1 MKWISLRIT
10 ELCCPE
16 EVLLIRSELEGS
28 AGIGGLEFDVFSR
41 RLNVQHDD
49 TIVSIKGLI
58 RRLDAIGMTAS
69 PWREVRHGAT
79 FRTRKDVI
87 RTVTTW
93 LSGLALLA
101 GIILHAVAFIPHKG
115 YIDWITADVTLFTQ
129 VFYGLSIAL
138 GLIWILPKS
147 WRAIVRG
154 CPDMNLLMFVAV
166 IGALVLGEWF
176 EATMVVFL
184 FAVSNGLEQWSMH
197 RALVAM
203 QTHVLQSPLIAR
215 CLESGH
221 AQAIEVAVEQVEIG
235 TLVEVWA
242 GEMIPLDGKVTRG
255 ETYINEA
262 SLTGESL
269 PVTRRVGDSVFA
281 GTTNIEST
289 MQIRTTRRVSDSTL
303 ARTMSMASQAR
314 LKQAPI
320 QRWVDKFSFYY
331 TPVVMLIALMLM
343 VIPPFI
349 LGEEFFDEWF
359 KISLVTL
366 VVACPCALV
375 ISTPVAVVVAMT
387 ECLRRGVIVRGGQFL
402 EAMASIDAVCLDKT
416 GTLTEG
422 SPVCEGVWTAP
433 DVSQEDLLGYAA
445 ALESQSL
452 HPLGK
457 AIVEYATDLGITP
470 LSIEHSESII
480 GCGVQGTVNG
490 TAAWIGSLRWA
501 RQMLGQSGLVN
512 PLVDETDTAGVTT
525 VVVGQG
531 TTLLGMIAI
540 MDPLKAGAVEA
551 IEDLQSLGVRQ
562 IVILSGDEQPTV
574 DFIGDQLGVTQRHGA
589 LLPAQKLA
597 MVEELSGGHHVAVVG
612 DGINDAPA
620 LARAQVGIA
629 MGALGVDVVLE
640 SADITLMRNDIQ
652 QVPWLIRYAR
662 RMKRIIRNNIL
673 FALVL
678 KIVVLGL
685 AVCGYAYLWLA
696 VIADTGATLLV
707 VLNALRLLG
716 SIDRD

>member
-1 MKWISLRIT
+1 
-10 ELCCPE
+10 
-16 EVLLIRSELEGS
+16 
-28 AGIGGLEFDVFSR
+28 
-41 RLNVQHDD
+41 
-49 TIVSIKGLI
+49 
-58 RRLDAIGMTAS
+58 
-69 PWREVRHGAT
+69 
-79 FRTRKDVI
+79 
-87 RTVTTW
+87 
-93 LSGLALLA
+93 
-101 GIILHAVAFIPHKG
+101 
-115 YIDWITADVTLFTQ
+115 
-129 VFYGLSIAL
+129 
-138 GLIWILPKS
+138 
-147 WRAIVRG
+147 
-154 CPDMNLLMFVAV
+154 
-166 IGALVLGEWF
+166 
-176 EATMVVFL
+176 
-184 FAVSNGLEQWSMH
+184 
-197 RALVAM
+197 
-203 QTHVLQSPLIAR
+203 
-215 CLESGH
+215 
-221 AQAIEVAVEQVEIG
+221 
-235 TLVEVWA
+235 
-242 GEMIPLDGKVTRG
+242 
-255 ETYINEA
+255 
-262 SLTGESL
+262 
-269 PVTRRVGDSVFA
+269 
-281 GTTNIEST
+281 
-289 MQIRTTRRVSDSTL
+289 
-303 ARTMSMASQAR
+303 
-314 LKQAPI
+314 
-320 QRWVDKFSFYY
+320 
-331 TPVVMLIALMLM
+331 
-343 VIPPFI
+343 
-349 LGEEFFDEWF
+349 
-359 KISLVTL
+359 
-366 VVACPCALV
+366 
-375 ISTPVAVVVAMT
+375 
-387 ECLRRGVIVRGGQFL
+387 
-402 EAMASIDAVCLDKT
+402 
-416 GTLTEG
+416 
-422 SPVCEGVWTAP
+422 VCEGVWTAP

-445 ALESQSL
+445 ALELQSL

-457 AIVEYATDLGITP
+457 AIVEYATALGITP
-470 LSIEHSESII
+470 LSIEHCESII

-589 LLPAQKLA
+589 LLPAQKLE
-597 MVEELSGGHHVAVVG
+597 MVEELSGGHRVAVVG

-673 FALVL
+673 FALAL

>member
-79 FRTRKDVI
+79 FRTRNDII

-221 AQAIEVAVEQVEIG
+221 AQAVEVAVEQVEIG

-242 GEMIPLDGKVTRG
+242 GEMIPLDGKVTSG

-331 TPVVMLIALMLM
+331 TPVVMLIALLLM

-349 LGEEFFDEWF
+349 LGEAFDEWF
-359 KISLVTL
+359 KISLVAL

-457 AIVEYATDLGITP
+457 AIVEYATALGITP

-551 IEDLQSLGVRQ
+551 IEDLRSLGVRQ

-589 LLPAQKLA
+589 LLPAQKLE
-597 MVEELSGGHHVAVVG
+597 MVEELSGGHRVAVVG

-629 MGALGVDVVLE
+629 MGTLGVDVVLE
-640 SADITLMRNDIQ
+640 SADVTLMRNDIQ

-673 FALVL
+673 FALAL

>member
-16 EVLLIRSELEGS
+16 EVLLIRSEFEGS

-58 RRLDAIGMTAS
+58 RRLAVIGMTAS

-79 FRTRKDVI
+79 FSTRKDTI

-101 GIILHAVAFIPHKG
+101 GIIFHAVAFIPHKG
-115 YIDWITADVTLFTQ
+115 YIDWIAADATLLTQ
-129 VFYGLSIAL
+129 MFYGLSIAL

-184 FAVSNGLEQWSMH
+184 FAVSNGLEQWSMN

-203 QTHVLQSPLIAR
+203 RTHVLQTPLIAR

-221 AQAIEVAVEQVEIG
+221 AQAVEVAVEQVEIG

-242 GEMIPLDGKVTRG
+242 GEMIPLDGKVNSG

-269 PVTRRVGDSVFA
+269 PVTRRVGDCVFA

-289 MQIRTTRRVSDSTL
+289 IQIRTTRRVSDSTL
-303 ARTMSMASQAR
+303 ARTMSMVNQAR
-314 LKQAPI
+314 SKQAPI

-349 LGEEFFDEWF
+349 PGETFDEWF
-359 KISLVTL
+359 KISLVAL

-402 EAMASIDAVCLDKT
+402 EAMSSIDAVCLDKT

-422 SPVCEGVWTAP
+422 SPVCEGVWTAR
-433 DVSQEDLLGYAA
+433 DVSEEDLLGCAA

-457 AIVEYATDLGITP
+457 AIVEYASAQGIAP
-470 LSIEHSESII
+470 LSIEHFESMI

-501 RQMLGQSGLVN
+501 RHLLGQSELVN
-512 PLVDETDTAGVTT
+512 PLVDEIDTAGLTT

-531 TTLLGMIAI
+531 STLLGMIAI
-540 MDPLKAGAVEA
+540 KDPLKSGAIGA
-551 IEDLQSLGVRQ
+551 IEGLQSLGVRQ

-589 LLPAQKLA
+589 LLPAQKLE
-597 MVEELSGGHHVAVVG
+597 MVEELSNGYHVAVVG

-620 LARAQVGIA
+620 LACAQVGIA

-640 SADITLMRNDIQ
+640 SADITLMRNEIT
-652 QVPWLIRYAR
+652 QVPWLIRYSR
-662 RMKRIIRNNIL
+662 RMKRTIRNNIL
-673 FALVL
+673 FALAL
-678 KIVVLGL
+678 KIAVLGL
-685 AVCGYAYLWLA
+685 AVFGHAYLWLA

>member
-79 FRTRKDVI
+79 FRTRRDTI

-101 GIILHAVAFIPHKG
+101 GVILHAVAFIPHKG
-115 YIDWITADVTLFTQ
+115 YIDWITADVTLITQ

-221 AQAIEVAVEQVEIG
+221 AQAVEVAVEQVEIG

-349 LGEEFFDEWF
+349 PGETFDEWF
-359 KISLVTL
+359 KISLVAL

-422 SPVCEGVWTAP
+422 IPVCESIWTAR
-433 DVSQEDLLGYAA
+433 DVSQEELLRYAA
-445 ALESQSL
+445 SLESQSL

-457 AIVEYATDLGITP
+457 AIVEHAAAQDITP
-470 LSIEHSESII
+470 LPLEHVESII
-480 GCGVQGTVNG
+480 GCGIRATVDG

-501 RQMLGQSGLVN
+501 RQLLGQSDLVN
-512 PLVDETDTAGVTT
+512 PLAGEVDKAGLTT

-531 TTLLGMIAI
+531 ATLLGMIAI
-540 MDPLKAGAVEA
+540 MDPLKSGAVAA
-551 IEDLQSLGVRQ
+551 IEDLQSLGVEQ
-562 IVILSGDEQPTV
+562 IVILSGDEQPAV

-589 LLPAQKLA
+589 LMPAQKLA
-597 MVEELSGGHHVAVVG
+597 MVDKLSGEHDVAVVG

-640 SADITLMRNDIQ
+640 SADITLMRNELTR
-652 QVPWLIRYAR
+652 VPWLIRYSR
-662 RMKRIIRNNIL
+662 RMKRTIRNNIV
-673 FALVL
+673 FALAL
-678 KIVVLGL
+678 KIVVLGS
-685 AVCGYAYLWLA
+685 AIFGHAYLWLA